1 MRLSILLAVLPLAF
15 AAPII
20 TPRAGQVILGKYII
34 KLKNDALQALVSEA
48 LDLLDGEPE
57 HKWDFGGFK
66 GFGAK
71 ISDELVEKIA
81 ALPGVSVHYG

>member
-1 MRLSILLAVLPLAF
+1 MRLSLLLAVLPLAF

-20 TPRAGQVILGKYII
+20 TPRAGQVIPGKYII

-48 LDLLDGEPE
+48 LDLLDDEPE

-71 ISDELVEKIA
+71 ISDDLVEKIA
-81 ALPGVSVHYG
+81 ALPGVSAYYG